1 MKTQRR
7 TFKLATILFAL
18 VIAVTSISR
27 AQVFDVAAD
36 FSTASNPNGAWT
48 YGWSAS
54 LGTTVYPYVN
64 HDNAFGLDLWRDQTD
79 PNVSYNGTAFPINPG
94 YAVWPAQHVA
104 FHPGPIG
111 EFSLVRWTAPHTATI
126 AVTSVFTGFDYN
138 GPTSTDVHV
147 LLNGVSI
154 FDGYV
159 EGFGDST
166 SFNTNLQVMAGDTV
180 DVAVGVGRNGHY
192 FNDTTGLSLIIVATV
207 VRSGLELLE
216 SLVPC
221 AGPRDGG
228 KWKNHGEYQSTL
240 VEVARRLVAI
250 GLLTKNEMRR
260 SIADAARSD
269 CGKKTGNPE

>member
-1 MKTQRR
+1 MKSQKH
-7 TFKLATILFAL
+7 TFKLPAILFAL
-18 VIAVTSISR
+18 GIVATSSSR
-27 AQVFDVAAD
+27 AQVYDVAAD
-36 FSTASNPNGAWT
+36 FSTASNPNGTWT

-54 LGTTVYPYVN
+54 LGTTLHPYLN

-79 PNVSYNGTAFPINPG
+79 PNVSLNGTDFPINPG
-94 YAVWPAQHVA
+94 FAIWPAHRVA

-111 EFSLVRWTAPHTATI
+111 EFSVVRWTAPHAAMI

-147 LLNGVSI
+147 LLNGVSV
-154 FDGYV
+154 FDAFV
-159 EGFGDST
+159 EGFGSSI
-166 SFNTNLQVMAGDTV
+166 SFSTNLSVTAGDTI

-192 FNDTTGLSLIIVATV
+192 IDDTTGLSLTIVATAA
-207 VRSGLELLE
+207 RRGPELLE

-228 KWKNHGEYQSTL
+228 RWKNHGEYQSTL
-240 VEVARRLVAI
+240 VQVARQLVAE

-269 CGKKTGNPE
+269 CGKKAGNAE